1 MKLTYYGYNA
11 FVIEGEGKTLI
22 IDPGQHLH
30 WRRLDP
36 LVPRQYWGQADL
48 ILVTHGDP
56 DHAEYVVQV
65 ARSSG
70 APVVCGLALASK
82 WRRKGLTMVP
92 VDPGDTTEAVDVHL
106 QAFPVQHG
114 PVLHLWGRSISLKP
128 WFVGIGAISL
138 LFTLED
144 RRLLNLG
151 DTTLLD
157 AWHGLRPDILMVPIG
172 GLMTM
177 DVDDALKAVAAIE
190 PEVVIP
196 VHHNWDFL
204 FYHRPA
210 DDKRFAAEVIAGGRQ
225 CLMLRPGESAVV

>member
-1 MKLTYYGYNA
+1 MRLTYYGYNA

-36 LVPRQYWGQADL
+36 LIPQQRWGWVDL

-56 DHAEYVVQV
+56 DHAEYVLQV

-70 APVVCGLALASK
+70 APVVCGLALAKK
-82 WRRKGLTMVP
+82 WRRKGLTVVSM
-92 VDPGDTTEAVDVHL
+92 DPGGTTEVAGINI
-106 QAFPVQHG
+106 QAFPAKHG
-114 PVLHLWGRSISLKP
+114 PVPHVCGRSINLKP
-128 WFVGIGAISL
+128 WFVGVGAMSL
-138 LFTLED
+138 LFTLEN

-151 DTTLLD
+151 DTVLLD
-157 AWHGLRPDILMVPIG
+157 EWRGFKPDVLMIPIG

-177 DVDDALKAVAAIE
+177 DVDDALKAVTAIE

-196 VHHNWDFL
+196 AHHNWDFL
-204 FYHRPA
+204 FYHLPA
-210 DDKRFAAEVIAGGRQ
+210 DEKRFAAEVKAGGRR
-225 CLMLRPGESAVV
+225 CLLLEPGESAEV